1 MRGTS
6 CTRSWINNTNA
17 IKHSPSSVTPA
28 QAGASCKLVFLAKA
42 RTSNKLVFLAK
53 ARTPNKLV
61 FLAKART
68 PNKLVFLA
76 KARTSNKLVFLAKAR
91 TSNKLVFLAKAR
103 TSTNTKAFNFYNST
117 LLLNYSQR
125 QDLCNSHCQTKP
137 PQ

>member
-53 ARTPNKLV
+53 ARTPNKLD

-68 PNKLVFLA
+68 P
-76 KARTSNKLVFLAKAR
+76 NKLVFLAKAR